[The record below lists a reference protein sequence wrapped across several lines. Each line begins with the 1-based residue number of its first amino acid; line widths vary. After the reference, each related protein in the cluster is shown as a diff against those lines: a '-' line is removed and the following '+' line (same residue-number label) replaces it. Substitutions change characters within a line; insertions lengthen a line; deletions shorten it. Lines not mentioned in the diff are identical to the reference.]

1 MPDEELFDL
10 ARAGVLSRPETL
22 AAQARRM
29 LRDPKTTAL
38 IEGFAVQWLQ
48 LRGLESVA
56 PSLRQFPKFNEK
68 LRRDMRTESER
79 FFAYVVEEDKSILE
93 FLDSDYTFLNERLA
107 KLYGIEG
114 VEGEEFRRVPL
125 TTDQRGGLLTQAS
138 VLTVTSNPNRT
149 SPVKRGK
156 WLLEQIL
163 GTPPPPPPPDV
174 PLLNESKEAIRAAS
188 LRERL
193 EQHRA
198 DPNCAVCHN
207 KLDPL
212 GFVLENYNAI
222 GGWREKDGD
231 FPIDPSGELPSGESF
246 AGPTELKA
254 YLLEKKDQ
262 FTRCLAEKLLTYA
275 LGRGLEPEDAC
286 EVDRIARAVADDGY
300 RFSRLV
306 VEIVTSVPFRMR
318 EGQGA
323 EP

>member
-1 MPDEELFDL
+1 
-10 ARAGVLSRPETL
+10 VLSRPETL

-198 DPNCAVCHN
+198 DPNCAACHN

-222 GGWREKDGD
+222 GGWRETDGD
-231 FPIDPSGELPSGESF
+231 FPIDTSGELPSGESF
-246 AGPTELKA
+246 AGPKELKA